1 MLEHIVGGLKF
12 HNKLGG
18 GLAHLL
24 GGLLV
29 LLLNKHYHPGVGGY
43 VALHLLEL
51 LLGLLDGVVGLGELV
66 IGLIEAYLQLLQ
78 FLTVVTDVT

>member
-1 MLEHIVGGLKF
+1 M
-12 HNKLGG
+12 
-18 GLAHLL
+18 
-24 GGLLV
+24 
-29 LLLNKHYHPGVGGY
+29 GGY

-51 LLGLLDGVVGLGELV
+51 LLGLLDGVVVLGELV